1 MTNQSEYWL
10 KQEIRIENN
19 ILQIDWM
26 MVKIFFCQSVVLVP
40 YLIIKIYWQIIEIK
54 LDSNID
60 LLDESDSGLKNP
72 NYHTCR
78 LIE

>member
-10 KQEIRIENN
+10 KQEIKIENN
-19 ILQIDWM
+19 ILKIDWM
-26 MVKIFFCQSVVLVP
+26 MVKIFFFQSVVLVP
-40 YLIIKIYWQIIEIK
+40 YLIIKIYWQIIEIN
-54 LDSNID
+54 LD

-78 LIE
+78 LIK